1 MLAWVACLIRNTHT
15 SHCMCASVYM
25 LHGQCQTCMT
35 HHINIATCN
44 KWADVQPSLNTSH
57 GCMLHFPMNGNFRG
71 MRKLRKSVHA
81 SEIVYMHTHTLGG
94 RLVGGG
100 GGVGGACTWVSSLA
114 HLGDAACAH
123 RWSCLCQGH
132 CIHSWHR
139 HYWRHGSSGFHALRD
154 TCRGG
159 APLGDGAR
167 ELTQDYATMPY
178 VGAALPYRAYHAR

>member
-1 MLAWVACLIRNTHT
+1 M
-15 SHCMCASVYM
+15 
-25 LHGQCQTCMT
+25 
-35 HHINIATCN
+35 
-44 KWADVQPSLNTSH
+44 
-57 GCMLHFPMNGNFRG
+57 
-71 MRKLRKSVHA
+71 
-81 SEIVYMHTHTLGG
+81 
-94 RLVGGG
+94 
-100 GGVGGACTWVSSLA
+100 A

-178 VGAALPYRAYHAR
+178 VGPHCHIVHIMLGDVCLTGIELDFLLVFAIDIFPLHSLLAILTQHIHMLAHSRGSGQASEYCPTHTRACTYAYTSHAHAHTPHSCTTCTFVYMRLLNQLFA